1 MTPQRHSKKRVG
13 DETFRPNQD
22 NTSTSTVE
30 SRPARPERQP
40 KPKRNMEDATY
51 NPQAEP
57 PSTSTVES
65 SKRSPGRP
73 RRNTKTAPLHPHL
86 QPRITSEA
94 TELRLEHG
102 IPLPRN
108 PRTSAPPAPP
118 DHSSDKADL
127 SITDRLKNMRD
138 FLTIEDSLT
147 HPHFS
152 AECDAMEI
160 FLANLASVKEMFDVR
175 VYNDVKAMLRVHRE
189 RMLDLERE
197 RNEVVTYKVPS
208 SYSTTESAG
217 ERVVT
222 YKVPSFS
229 TTTGSGG
236 EERERLFSP
245 PESRGAETDGI
256 NVGHGMQAWD
266 DYGDGD
272 TAELWHDERKR
283 RPGEGDIHSTIST
296 TERNQDSAVVRGKRP
311 AADHHPSHTAKR
323 TRWAENESESE
334 SADYGISQTDRLF
347 PISKHRD
354 ERSRHPFETDNNN
367 NNREVRKR
375 LREEEQDDLE
385 PIRRSTIP
393 RAPPG
398 SLIPPEIANFHAEHP
413 TSTTRRPTKTT
424 RTTRKTAAAAAKP
437 NPAQKPPR
445 RKHAT
450 VTISSSSPSPNKTF
464 HPGDPVF
471 MFGETK
477 YLQALQSRQIEK
489 DLAADDEA
497 TQAKIDKRP
506 LMGMWTRFRLPDVV
520 MGGGGGGDGEEKKK
534 KERVG
539 ERKGVKWNGLFS
551 GHGM

>member
-1 MTPQRHSKKRVG
+1 MTPQRHSKKRGG

-40 KPKRNMEDATY
+40 KPKKSMEDATY
-51 NPQAEP
+51 KPQAEP

-102 IPLPRN
+102 IPLPQN
-108 PRTSAPPAPP
+108 PKSCDPPAPP
-118 DHSSDKADL
+118 DHSSDKPEL

-160 FLANLASVKEMFDVR
+160 FLANLASAKEMFDVR
-175 VYNDVKAMLRVHRE
+175 AYNDVKAMLRVHRE

-236 EERERLFSP
+236 EERERWLSP
-245 PESRGAETDGI
+245 PEGRGAETDGT
-256 NVGHGMQAWD
+256 NVDHGMQAWD
-266 DYGDGD
+266 DYGDGN

-283 RPGEGDIHSTIST
+283 PGEGDTHSTIRTS
-296 TERNQDSAVVRGKRP
+296 ERNQDSAVVRGKRP

-323 TRWAENESESE
+323 MRWAENE
-334 SADYGISQTDRLF
+334 ADYGISQTDRLF
-347 PISKHRD
+347 PISKHRY
-354 ERSRHPFETDNNN
+354 ERSTHPFETDNNN
-367 NNREVRKR
+367 NNNNNNREVRRR

-393 RAPPG
+393 RAAAAASPG

-413 TSTTRRPTKTT
+413 TTTTARPTI
-424 RTTRKTAAAAAKP
+424 TTRKTAAAAAAAAAKP

-445 RKHAT
+445 GKHAT
-450 VTISSSSPSPNKTF
+450 VTISSSPSPNKTF

-489 DLAADDEA
+489 DLAA
-497 TQAKIDKRP
+497 
-506 LMGMWTRFRLPDVV
+506 
-520 MGGGGGGDGEEKKK
+520 
-534 KERVG
+534 
-539 ERKGVKWNGLFS
+539 
-551 GHGM
+551 

>member
-1 MTPQRHSKKRVG
+1 
-13 DETFRPNQD
+13 
-22 NTSTSTVE
+22 
-30 SRPARPERQP
+30 
-40 KPKRNMEDATY
+40 
-51 NPQAEP
+51 
-57 PSTSTVES
+57 
-65 SKRSPGRP
+65 
-73 RRNTKTAPLHPHL
+73 
-86 QPRITSEA
+86 
-94 TELRLEHG
+94 
-102 IPLPRN
+102 
-108 PRTSAPPAPP
+108 
-118 DHSSDKADL
+118 
-127 SITDRLKNMRD
+127 
-138 FLTIEDSLT
+138 
-147 HPHFS
+147 
-152 AECDAMEI
+152 MEI

-245 PESRGAETDGI
+245 PEGRGAETDGT
-256 NVGHGMQAWD
+256 NLDHGMQAWD

-283 RPGEGDIHSTIST
+283 RPGEGDIHSTIRTS
-296 TERNQDSAVVRGKRP
+296 ERNQDSAVVRGKRP

-323 TRWAENESESE
+323 MRWAENASESE

-347 PISKHRD
+347 PISKHRY

-367 NNREVRKR
+367 NREARKR
-375 LREEEQDDLE
+375 LREEERDDLE
-385 PIRRSTIP
+385 PTRRSTIP
-393 RAPPG
+393 RAAAAAAPPG

-413 TSTTRRPTKTT
+413 TTTTRRPTTTT
-424 RTTRKTAAAAAKP
+424 RTTRKTAAAAAAAKP
-437 NPAQKPPR
+437 NPAQKPAR
-445 RKHAT
+445 GKHAT
-450 VTISSSSPSPNKTF
+450 VTTISSSSSSPNKTF

-489 DLAADDEA
+489 DLAA
-497 TQAKIDKRP
+497 
-506 LMGMWTRFRLPDVV
+506 
-520 MGGGGGGDGEEKKK
+520 GED
-534 KERVG
+534 
-539 ERKGVKWNGLFS
+539 
-551 GHGM
+551 